1 VSRACA
7 EEVVELARAWL
18 GTPYCHRASA
28 RGVGCDC
35 LGLLVGVLRDLFGAA
50 PVSVPLYRAGWA
62 EFDAGERLWEALRRH
77 LSEVPPDG
85 DLHAG
90 QVLLFRMREGAAARH
105 TGILSGTTV
114 GGGARFIHAYERHG
128 VIESPLSLPW
138 KRRVVARFELI

>member
-1 VSRACA
+1 VSRSRA
-7 EEVVELARAWL
+7 EAVVELARAWL
-18 GTPYCHRASA
+18 GTPYCHRASV

-35 LGLLVGVLRDLFGAA
+35 LGLLVGVLRDLPGAA
-50 PVSVPLYRAGWA
+50 PVSVPVYRAGWA
-62 EFDAGERLWEALRRH
+62 EFDVGERLWQALRRH

-85 DLHAG
+85 DLHEG
-90 QVLLFRMREGAAARH
+90 QVLLFRMREGVAARH
-105 TGILSGTTV
+105 TGILTGTKV